1 MTLIKTARAFSLL
14 AVITAIQV
22 STLTSAYAHD
32 PSAHT
37 IAAKEWQIT
46 GQPSVAADFI
56 KLEDGTVYLTDSHHQ
71 LLPFVLADFSV
82 DDQAYILEKNAHIQ
96 AINQLA
102 VIERLVDS
110 NQLTAIQNPNETSVT
125 ATDKT
130 ATLSKA
136 DAVTSVITDNSDT
149 RSVLF
154 FYLLGGLVLASG
166 LVCFYVLNI
175 RHKKNRTSKMAYS
188 VVGVIGAT
196 ALLVA
201 CSSTETAQ
209 NIGAKTKEAMAHLP
223 VPANDIDFMTSVFG
237 SFDNVSTHHDDKYL
251 YVESNG
257 IPSHEMM
264 TGITSWQQQVPID
277 HDYTDDNSW
286 VIPLQPELADEPLMA
301 QDNFMKGAIAIAAN
315 GIPIFN
321 PLNNRGEDAK
331 AVGELDNW
339 GGHSGRADDYHYHL
353 APTHLQSQVGEGK
366 PIAYALDGFPVY
378 GKTDDELDEYLG
390 RFNEDGSYEY
400 HATSEFP
407 YLIAGLRGKVT
418 VNPNTTAPENE
429 ISPQAHTQ
437 GVRPALTPLRGAEIT
452 DYKVISPTQYSLTY
466 TYDGQEHKLNYGW
479 GATEATKDTYTFEFI
494 DPEGTTVQTYKR
506 NDTPQK
512 K

>member
-1 MTLIKTARAFSLL
+1 MIDNL
-14 AVITAIQV
+14 V
-22 STLTSAYAHD
+22 S
-32 PSAHT
+32 
-37 IAAKEWQIT
+37 
-46 GQPSVAADFI
+46 
-56 KLEDGTVYLTDSHHQ
+56 
-71 LLPFVLADFSV
+71 
-82 DDQAYILEKNAHIQ
+82 
-96 AINQLA
+96 
-102 VIERLVDS
+102 S
-110 NQLTAIQNPNETSVT
+110 NQLTAIQNPSDTPVIANDNET
-125 ATDKT
+125 A
-130 ATLSKA
+130 LNKA
-136 DAVTSVITDNSDT
+136 DAESSVMTSNSDT

-154 FYLLGGLVLASG
+154 FYLLGGLILASG

-175 RHKKNRTSKMAYS
+175 RHKKNRTSKVAYS
-188 VVGVIGAT
+188 VFSVLGSA

-209 NIGAKTKEAMAHLP
+209 NIGAKTKQAIAHLP

-251 YVESNG
+251 YVESTG

-277 HDYTDDNSW
+277 QDYTNENSW

-301 QDNFMKGAIAIAAN
+301 KDNFMKGAIAIAAN

-331 AVGELDNW
+331 AFGELDNW

-366 PIAYALDGFPVY
+366 PIAYALDGFPV
-378 GKTDDELDEYLG
+378 
-390 RFNEDGSYEY
+390 
-400 HATSEFP
+400 SEFP

-418 VNPNTTAPENE
+418 VNPDTTAPENE
-429 ISPQAHTQ
+429 IAPQAHTH

-452 DYKVISPTQYSLTY
+452 DYKTISPTQYSLTY
-466 TYDGQEHKLNYGW
+466 IHDGQEHKLNYGW
-479 GATEATKDTYTFEFI
+479 GATEATKDIYTFEFI

-506 NDTPQK
+506 TDDIQK